1 MGKRVAIAL
10 SGGIDSTALLYY
22 LNQQPDI
29 DAVYGLFVD
38 IGTPRSSAAW
48 TKVRSQWS
56 DKGWLAE
63 EPTKVKLSFP
73 SDREDAGILPLRRMV
88 FASVLQSFAVS
99 KSCDEAYLGWRNGV
113 PPSAT
118 EQMQQVTQLLTL
130 GIYQSRESVQLLAPL
145 VGMTPA
151 EVIELT
157 GVPRDVVQQTVSCD
171 YHTLTSPDPDCLKC
185 KSREAWLE
193 VYDGNH

>member
-1 MGKRVAIAL
+1 MAKTVVIAL

-22 LNQQPDI
+22 LNQQEDI
-29 DAVYGLFVD
+29 DAIYGLFVD

-48 TKVRSQWS
+48 TKVRSQWQ
-56 DKGWLAE
+56 DKGWMAE

-99 KSCDEAYLGWRNGV
+99 KSADEAYLGWRNGV
-113 PPSAT
+113 PPQAA
-118 EQMQQVTQLLTL
+118 EEVAKVTHLLTL
-130 GIYQSRESVQLLAPL
+130 GIYQNRKQVSLLSPL

-157 GVPRDVVQQTVSCD
+157 GVPKDVVSQTVSCD
-171 YHTLTSPDPDCLKC
+171 YHTLTSPDPECLKC
-185 KSREAWLE
+185 KSRDRWLE
-193 VYDGNH
+193 VYDG